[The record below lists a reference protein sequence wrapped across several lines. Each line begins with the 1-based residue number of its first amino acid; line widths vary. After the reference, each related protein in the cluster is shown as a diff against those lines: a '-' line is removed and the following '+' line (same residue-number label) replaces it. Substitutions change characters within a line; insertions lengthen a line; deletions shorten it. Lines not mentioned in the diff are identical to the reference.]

1 MPGSSLWLTPPQPS
15 EFNKAAQKLI
25 SSSIPQLFPSVKT
38 YNFIPHVTL
47 TSSIDASGTY
57 KEEPQKWLDSF
68 PLSSEPV
75 KGNVSVDLVAI
86 EPGEPFVKKLT
97 SKASK
102 TGALVEL
109 AAACRSHGVEN
120 GNMNRAREWAK
131 AEYLPHLSLM

>member
-47 TSSIDASGTY
+47 TPSIDASSTY
-57 KEEPQKWLDSF
+57 KEQPQKWLDSL

-86 EPGEPFVKKLT
+86 EPGEPFFKKLT

-120 GNMNRAREWAK
+120 GNMDRAREWAK